1 MSEHALILFD
11 IDGTL
16 LMAGDKGHGKA
27 LLDAFQQVYDLQP
40 DLDGVPLAGM
50 LDAQITR
57 LLYAKHPVDPAVAEE
72 QVDAVM
78 ELMGDLYRTSMNGVS
93 LAERLLPGAMAA
105 VTAVIERS
113 WTAGTLTG
121 NARAVAEIKLAAAGL
136 GHLTEIGAFGDS
148 ARERG
153 LLVQAAQ
160 EAGEQVTGRR
170 FSGRETILVGD
181 TPHDISAARHAG
193 AHVIAVATGRYD
205 VDTLRGHEPD
215 AVLPDLTDTDA
226 FIEEVQSL
234 LIYRATGV

>member
-1 MSEHALILFD
+1 MSEHALVLFD

-16 LMAGDKGHGKA
+16 LIAGDKGHGKA
-27 LLDAFQQVYDLQP
+27 LLDAFQQVYNLQP

-57 LLYAKHPVDPAVAEE
+57 LLYEKHPLDSEEAEQ
-72 QVDAVM
+72 QVEAVM

-93 LAERLLPGAMAA
+93 LAERLLPGAAAA
-105 VTAVIERS
+105 VTAVVERG

-121 NARAVAEIKLAAAGL
+121 NARSVAEVKLAAAGL
-136 GHLTEIGAFGDS
+136 GHLTAIGAFGDS

-160 EAGEQVTGRR
+160 DAGEQVTGRR
-170 FSGRETILVGD
+170 FSGSETILVGD

-193 AHVIAVATGRYD
+193 ASVIAVATGRYD
-205 VDTLRGHEPD
+205 VATLREHEPD
-215 AVLPDLTDTDA
+215 ATLPDLTDTST
-226 FIEEVQSL
+226 FIAEVEAL
-234 LIYRATGV
+234 LAMRTTGV

>member
-1 MSEHALILFD
+1 MSEHALVLFD

-16 LMAGDKGHGKA
+16 LMAGDKGHGRA
-27 LLDAFQQVYDLQP
+27 LLDAFQQIYKLEP

-57 LLYAKHPVDPAVAEE
+57 MLYAKHPVDPDVAEE
-72 QVDAVM
+72 QVEAVM
-78 ELMGDLYRTSMNGVS
+78 ELMGDLYRRSMNGVS
-93 LAERLLPGAMAA
+93 LAERLLPGAVAA
-105 VTAVIERS
+105 VTAVVERG

-160 EAGEQVTGRR
+160 DAGEQVTGRR
-170 FSGRETILVGD
+170 FTGRETVLVGD

-193 AHVIAVATGRYD
+193 AHVVAVATGRYD
-205 VDTLRGHEPD
+205 VDTLRDHEPD
-215 AVLPDLTDTDA
+215 AVLPDLTDTEG
-226 FIEEVQSL
+226 FIEAVASL
-234 LIYRATGV
+234 LITRTSGV